1 MSRGFEKLN
10 ILFTEVFE
18 IHSKPTCQRKQM
30 IYQNSFSIDSG
41 IVTGLGIIKEPL
53 KNLICLFALVLRS
66 ILW

>member
-1 MSRGFEKLN
+1 
-10 ILFTEVFE
+10 
-18 IHSKPTCQRKQM
+18 M